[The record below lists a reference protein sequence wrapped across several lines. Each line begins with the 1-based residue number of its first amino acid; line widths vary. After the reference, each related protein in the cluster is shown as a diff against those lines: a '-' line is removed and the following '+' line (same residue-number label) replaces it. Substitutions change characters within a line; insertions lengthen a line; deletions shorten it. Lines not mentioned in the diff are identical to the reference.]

1 MLNYALINDFNY
13 EAETEYQRWARVE
26 KVAYC
31 ENESAIISEKNLNRA
46 MNTLLGVLSSIV
58 G

>member
-1 MLNYALINDFNY
+1 MLNYALISDFNY

-26 KVAYC
+26 KAAYC
-31 ENESAIISEKNLNRA
+31 ENESAVISERTLNRA
-46 MNTLLGVLSSIV
+46 MNTILGVLSAIV

>member
-26 KVAYC
+26 KAAYC
-31 ENESAIISEKNLNRA
+31 ENESAIISEKKLNRA
-46 MNTLLGVLSSIV
+46 MNTILGVLSSII

>member
-1 MLNYALINDFNY
+1 MLNYALISDFNY

-26 KVAYC
+26 KAAYC
-31 ENESAIISEKNLNRA
+31 ENESAIISEKALNRT
-46 MNTLLGVLSSIV
+46 MNTILGVLSAIV

>member
-31 ENESAIISEKNLNRA
+31 ENESAIISEKKLGRA
-46 MNTLLGVLSSIV
+46 INTLLSVFSAILG
-58 G
+58 

>member
-1 MLNYALINDFNY
+1 MLNYALIIDFNY

-26 KVAYC
+26 KAAYC
-31 ENESAIISEKNLNRA
+31 ENESAIISEKTLNRT
-46 MNTLLGVLSSIV
+46 MNTILGVLSAIV